1 MTMGLWQSLT
11 RRREIPELPTRVEAA
26 AFLFFAAYA
35 GWAAVR
41 AEGPPVTE
49 NRSTADVLQD
59 SREHIAHGEALI
71 QAMRDNDQRQVEQL
85 VEQMKEET
93 EARSRRE
100 TEREGK
106 RAAAVKIA
114 RTSWGVTAAL
124 SFAVGTWLLVAVRK
138 SQPV

>member
-1 MTMGLWQSLT
+1 MTMGLWQSLA
-11 RRREIPELPTRVEAA
+11 RRREIPEVPTRVAA
-26 AFLFFAAYA
+26 AALLFFAAYA
-35 GWAAVR
+35 GWAAVCP
-41 AEGPPVTE
+41 EGPPVTE

-59 SREHIAHGEALI
+59 SRELIAHGEALI

-106 RAAAVKIA
+106 RAAAVKTA
-114 RTSWGVTAAL
+114 RTWCGVIAAL
-124 SFAVGTWLLVAVRK
+124 NFAVGTWLLVAVRK
-138 SQPV
+138 SQPE